1 MTQAA
6 FDFDTAIRL
15 RDHGI
20 MQTCLAN
27 EDFVRWARGYA
38 MVHAGMHGEVH
49 IDDVRRA
56 AMVLDKNPQSSA
68 AWGAIFHGKQWEKT
82 GEYRQSTFVSNHGHA
97 SPVWRWRG

>member
-1 MTQAA
+1 MTQVA

-20 MQTCLAN
+20 MQTYLAN

-38 MVHAGMHGEVH
+38 IRYARMNGDVH
-49 IDDVRRA
+49 IDAIRRA
-56 AMVLDKNPQSSA
+56 AVSEGYAPQSSS

-82 GEYRQSTFVSNHGHA
+82 GEYRQSTYVSNHGHA